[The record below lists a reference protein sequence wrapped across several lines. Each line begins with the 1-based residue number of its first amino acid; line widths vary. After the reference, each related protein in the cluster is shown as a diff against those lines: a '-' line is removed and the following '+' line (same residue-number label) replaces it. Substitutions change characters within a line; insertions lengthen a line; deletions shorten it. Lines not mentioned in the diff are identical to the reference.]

1 TLYIFVALL
10 ALAGCSSDSSNNSET
25 LDSGTND
32 GQGGSLAI
40 FTLKGEYLYAVDTF
54 GLNVF
59 NIANASNPVLVNEV
73 DFSFNIET
81 LFGYKDYLYIG
92 SRNGMFIYSIE
103 NPEFPVQLS
112 SVEHF
117 TACDPVVANGTYA
130 FVTLWAEVGCGN
142 FVNQLETYDVTD
154 VEAPVLINTRSLT
167 FPKGMGLYGDYLFVC
182 DDEIK
187 IFDVSD
193 PVNSVLVH
201 SIDRLAFDVIIHNDL
216 LIAVGQSGI
225 FQYQLDPENIESTTS
240 LSEIAI

>member
-1 TLYIFVALL
+1 MKNTLYIFVALL

-117 TACDPVVANGTYA
+117 TAC
-130 FVTLWAEVGCGN
+130 
-142 FVNQLETYDVTD
+142 
-154 VEAPVLINTRSLT
+154 
-167 FPKGMGLYGDYLFVC
+167 
-182 DDEIK
+182 
-187 IFDVSD
+187 
-193 PVNSVLVH
+193 
-201 SIDRLAFDVIIHNDL
+201 
-216 LIAVGQSGI
+216 
-225 FQYQLDPENIESTTS
+225 
-240 LSEIAI
+240 